1 MSYSRMH
8 RECLLYCKQRKKET
22 VKMGNILNTCFAMDN
37 IKANEILQIKVKKLY
52 RTEFQLLLKRNPF
65 VFLISIVTMRTQLN
79 SK

>member
-1 MSYSRMH
+1 
-8 RECLLYCKQRKKET
+8 
-22 VKMGNILNTCFAMDN
+22 MGNILNTCFAMDN